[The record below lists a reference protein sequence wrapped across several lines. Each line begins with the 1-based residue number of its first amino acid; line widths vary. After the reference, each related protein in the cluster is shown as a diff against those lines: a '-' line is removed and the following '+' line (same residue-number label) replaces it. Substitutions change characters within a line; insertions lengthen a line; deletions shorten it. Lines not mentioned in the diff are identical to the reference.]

1 MVFEITRHSEPHRLP
16 AETGS
21 DLELGTMVVTLIGYR
36 ASGKSSVAPRLAKRL
51 GWSWVDCDEVI
62 EQRAGAS
69 IKDIFEHEGE
79 AGFRKRESE
88 VLAELLRQSD
98 LVIASGGGA
107 ILSETNRSLIKAA
120 GPVVWLQASVDVL
133 ARRLGGDKMSTQR
146 RPSLTGRPI
155 AEEVAEVL
163 AVREPLYRECA
174 TLIIDAGAE
183 RPAQMAERI
192 AQHITGQEP
201 QEITA

>member
-1 MVFEITRHSEPHRLP
+1 MV
-16 AETGS
+16 
-21 DLELGTMVVTLIGYR
+21 MVVTLIGYR
-36 ASGKSSVAPRLAKRL
+36 ASGKSSVAPRLARKL
-51 GWSWVDCDEVI
+51 GWSWVDCDDVI

-79 AGFRKRESE
+79 AGFRQRESE
-88 VLAELLRQSD
+88 ILAELLQQSD

-107 ILSETNRSLIKAA
+107 ILAESNRKLIRAA

-133 ARRLGGDKMSTQR
+133 ARRLGGDRSSTQR

-155 AEEVAEVL
+155 AEEVTEVL
-163 AVREPLYRECA
+163 AKREPLYRECA
-174 TLIIDAGAE
+174 TLIVDAGIE

-192 AQHITGQEP
+192 ARHITGHESR
-201 QEITA
+201 EHTG